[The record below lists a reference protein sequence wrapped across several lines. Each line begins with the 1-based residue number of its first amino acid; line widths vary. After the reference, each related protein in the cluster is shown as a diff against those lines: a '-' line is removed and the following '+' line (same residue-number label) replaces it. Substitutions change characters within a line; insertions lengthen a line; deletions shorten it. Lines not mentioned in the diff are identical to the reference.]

1 MSKPSG
7 TNSPNDFLYRGP
19 FSHPRIV
26 KYSKEGVWVKR
37 TLRYHVVSYNNV
49 DLGGYSSGVPP
60 LPIPNR
66 EVKPVHADGTAVTCG
81 RVGSR
86 LLRVLRAFGGL
97 FFVRILIGVV
107 SVVVRGNELRFRTEG
122 DCFLVSFWFFFCFFC
137 KYAFGYCY
145 YLYYYYQIYIF
156 IILLNVHVWVKFLHY
171 IRLG

>member
-7 TNSPNDFLYRGP
+7 TNSLSTFWRGP
-19 FSHPRIV
+19 FSHPESSNVPMRD
-26 KYSKEGVWVKR
+26 VWVEELYDTGR
-37 TLRYHVVSYNNV
+37 RCGRV
-49 DLGGYSSGVPP
+49 LGGYSSGVPP

-171 IRLG
+171 IR

>member
-97 FFVRILIGVV
+97 FFYAAKGLNQGAIGD
-107 SVVVRGNELRFRTEG
+107 R
-122 DCFLVSFWFFFCFFC
+122 
-137 KYAFGYCY
+137 Y
-145 YLYYYYQIYIF
+145 YLSVFEGSFFVFFVFFVNMRLDIAIIF
-156 IILLNVHVWVKFLHY
+156 IIIVIYISLLSY
-171 IRLG
+171 

>member
-66 EVKPVHADGTAVTCG
+66 EVKPVHADGPAVTCG

-86 LLRVLRAFGGL
+86 LLRVLRAIGGL
-97 FFVRILIGVV
+97 FFYAAKGLNQGAIGDRYYL
-107 SVVVRGNELRFRTEG
+107 SVFEGYSYNGRF
-122 DCFLVSFWFFFCFFC
+122 VSFERKMVWGSECCTESRACRFPIAEFISAN
-137 KYAFGYCY
+137 K
-145 YLYYYYQIYIF
+145 QI
-156 IILLNVHVWVKFLHY
+156 L
-171 IRLG
+171 